1 MKNLFYSLGMVMLFL
16 SFQACEQQEV
26 PPVDITRG
34 QLSNEEA
41 DQSDLFNAE
50 ENANKRV
57 INYVAHLS
65 GGQEVPPVET
75 NAVGQVKLQLSNDG
89 SELYYKLIVANIENV
104 RFSHIHLAPA
114 GTNGPIVVFLY
125 PGPTLGNVNGILA
138 EGIITS
144 SDLTGPLAG
153 QDLSDLI
160 SEINEG
166 GTYINVHTDQVPSG
180 EIRGQIM

>member
-1 MKNLFYSLGMVMLFL
+1 MVILFL

-26 PPVDITRG
+26 LPIDLT
-34 QLSNEEA
+34 QDQMSNEETNS
-41 DQSDLFNAE
+41 SDLFNAD

-75 NAVGQVKLQLSNDG
+75 NAVGQVKLQLNHDG
-89 SELYYKLIVANIENV
+89 TELYYKLIVANIKNV

-114 GTNGPIVVFLY
+114 GTNGSIVVFLY
-125 PGPTLGNVNGILA
+125 PGPTLGSVNGILA

-153 QDLSDLI
+153 QNLSDLI
-160 SEINEG
+160 SAINDG
-166 GTYINVHTDQVPSG
+166 QTYINVHTDQVPSG